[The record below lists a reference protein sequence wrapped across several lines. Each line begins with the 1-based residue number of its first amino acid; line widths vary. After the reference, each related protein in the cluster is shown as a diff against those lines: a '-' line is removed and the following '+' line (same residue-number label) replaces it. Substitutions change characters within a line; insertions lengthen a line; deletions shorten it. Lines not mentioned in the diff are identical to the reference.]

1 MDSLESLH
9 DRVEY
14 GVLDSPYRI
23 IPAGHWPSAV
33 LVCGP
38 LNFDG
43 TELRKTVWRISDGLI
58 VGGKEWRENLAETRS
73 LFFGN
78 SEMFSTK
85 EEYFSVRPD
94 RHVSVAADAAN
105 AETNKGL
112 RWKS

>member
-1 MDSLESLH
+1 
-9 DRVEY
+9 
-14 GVLDSPYRI
+14 
-23 IPAGHWPSAV
+23 
-33 LVCGP
+33 
-38 LNFDG
+38 
-43 TELRKTVWRISDGLI
+43 LI
-58 VGGKEWRENLAETRS
+58 VGGKEWREKLAETRS